1 MASAALALDTSGSFC
16 SVALALA
23 DGSVVE
29 RASSGEGDH
38 FERLPSLVDEAL
50 GAGGI
55 IASGIGCMVV
65 GVGPGSFTGL
75 RIGLSY
81 AKGLATALR
90 VPLQGVSSFDALAVV
105 ALADH
110 PQASGV
116 VVVSDARR
124 EEVFIAAYERQAGSA
139 VGKRV
144 AGPEI
149 VPVSSLGG
157 AQWDA
162 PGRVW
167 CSPLRDFSL
176 PGFELHAS
184 PSLARG
190 LIVCRSPKAPFSLGD
205 IAALEPSYL
214 RAVAAKTIEERRQG
228 A

>member
-1 MASAALALDTSGSFC
+1 MADAVLALDTSGSFC

-23 DGSVVE
+23 DGSVLE
-29 RASSGEGDH
+29 RTSSGEGDH

-55 IASGIGCMVV
+55 TARGIGSIIV

-90 VPLQGVSSFDALAVV
+90 VPLQGVSSFDALA
-105 ALADH
+105 ATTMANH

-124 EEVFIAAYERQAGSA
+124 EEVFIAAYERQAGSV

-149 VPVSSLGG
+149 VAVSSLES
-157 AQWDA
+157 A
-162 PGRVW
+162 PWNSAGRVW

-176 PGFELHAS
+176 PGVELRS
-184 PSLARG
+184 CPLLAGG
-190 LIVCRSPKAPFSLGD
+190 LIACRPSNVPFSLGD

-214 RAVAAKTIEERRQG
+214 REVAAKTIEERNQG